1 MRLKEHYKLH
11 SRKSLKPYKYFF
23 LLLLFT
29 ITIFH
34 TFGRYSNTSTVTSEV
49 DLAKWLLEIN
59 NEKIES
65 NTSILTSSIQL
76 LNSANNTTNI
86 DVGDEC
92 YFDVVVNPA
101 STEVAV
107 KYTISLDIEDNN
119 STLPTGTIIKKY
131 EKYNS
136 SDSKLETV
144 DVNNTSIIIEDSINL
159 KNQET
164 ELEST
169 DSVKYRI
176 YCKMPEFADLVK
188 NQRLSVKP
196 LITVQQILE
205 NE

>member
-11 SRKSLKPYKYFF
+11 SRKSLKPYKYFL

-34 TFGRYSNTSTVTSEV
+34 TFGRYSKTSTATSNM
-49 DLAKWLLEIN
+49 DIAKWLLKIN
-59 NEKIES
+59 NETIES

-76 LNSANNTTNI
+76 FNSADNTTNI

-92 YFDVVVNPA
+92 YFDIVVNPA

-107 KYTISLDIEDNN
+107 AYTISLDLEDNN
-119 STLPTGTIIKKY
+119 STLPTGTIIQKY

-136 SDSKLETV
+136 SDTKLATV
-144 DVNNTSIIIEDSINL
+144 EVNKTSITIEDSIDL

-164 ELEST
+164 ELENT

-188 NQRLSVKP
+188 KQRLSVKP
-196 LITVQQILE
+196 SITVQQILE